1 MMTTNEINSFS
12 TLFNTRTSKMKTGPA
27 SFPSLAKHGTKC
39 HLKQSLQM
47 CVRTTTRIFF
57 QRNSSLLNPMH
68 RTNPEFSPHKLAI
81 LMAMTTAIV
90 ENPTTKAA
98 VENPTTT
105 ANPTV
110 TIMASPE
117 ILATPTTTTITIPRD
132 NLAIQRNSVSSMVQ
146 QATQPK
152 LAKLNFETNA
162 TWNSSNPHNSLNN
175 NLSNI
180 LLLLRMNR
188 VIIAPTALVTLASFK
203 HPLFPIHGS
212 TTQPIP
218 KTCQAITNISKIT
231 KNSTSLSLF

>member
-1 MMTTNEINSFS
+1 MRI
-12 TLFNTRTSKMKTGPA
+12 
-27 SFPSLAKHGTKC
+27 H
-39 HLKQSLQM
+39 
-47 CVRTTTRIFF
+47 TTTRIFF
-57 QRNSSLLNPMH
+57 QRNPSLLHPMH

-81 LMAMTTAIV
+81 LTAMTTAIV
-90 ENPTTKAA
+90 ANPTTKAA
-98 VENPTTT
+98 AENPTTT

-110 TIMASPE
+110 TIMANPA

-180 LLLLRMNR
+180 PLLLRILQ
-188 VIIAPTALVTLASFK
+188 VIITPTALVTLASFK

-212 TTQPIP
+212 TTQPVP
-218 KTCQAITNISKIT
+218 KTCQAITNISKIM
-231 KNSTSLSLF
+231 KNSTSLSLFTALVTLFFTLMVKEKSLLNPQLIIVPTPFVKYGMYPDYKNP